1 MGSFRFVVM
10 VISATPQFNN
20 EPTVLCVIDFSTS
33 AEKALRSAAQWAIKN
48 NARIT
53 ILHPYRLNQVVKM
66 EDLGKVKR
74 DIDEQAALNFKKLSH
89 LLTNGNISY
98 DFRSEVG
105 FLTDRI
111 QEHIRRSNIKMLV
124 VNKDLAE
131 ANREAMNELTH
142 QLEIPV
148 IIVPQEKT
156 SKK

>member
-1 MGSFRFVVM
+1 
-10 VISATPQFNN
+10 
-20 EPTVLCVIDFSTS
+20 
-33 AEKALRSAAQWAIKN
+33 
-48 NARIT
+48 
-53 ILHPYRLNQVVKM
+53 M